1 MLIPPNDQIH
11 RLEMLDLSVHTRHVS
26 VSVDWF
32 RAIHDRAVPNTQW
45 HEHSCVEIHFVA
57 DGEVQFH
64 FRDHCQPVA
73 AGQAI
78 LIPGNMP
85 HRLENASGQPYYR
98 YILAF
103 EVKPL
108 TDDLEAAFLVEALS
122 IHDVRM
128 MSVSA
133 QVLELLGRCMS
144 EAIERMNG
152 FLAMIELHVLAILI
166 AVARELTHSV
176 RANYP
181 VREKLHSDERRMRE
195 INRLLDADEP
205 GITTVLDL
213 AQRMYLSTRQVQRIV
228 QRHAGVPARQLVA
241 RARLKRAKE
250 LLKDNGLTMS
260 DIAWRLGFANQQS
273 FTRFFREAEGDTPA
287 RYRRGALAQRT
298 TTSGGGRRKQNQE
311 ESDA

>member
-32 RAIHDRAVPNTQW
+32 RAIHDHEVPNTLW
-45 HEHSCVEIHFVA
+45 HEHSCVEIHFVV

-64 FRDHCQPVA
+64 FRDRCLSVG

-103 EVKPL
+103 EVTPL
-108 TDDLEAAFLVEALS
+108 TDDQEAAFLLQALS
-122 IHDVRM
+122 VQDVRT
-128 MSVSA
+128 MSLSA
-133 QVLELLGRCMS
+133 QVLELLGQCLS
-144 EAIERMNG
+144 ESIERMNG

-181 VREKLHSDERRMRE
+181 VPEKLHADERRMRQ

-213 AQRMYLSTRQVQRIV
+213 AQRMYLSPRQVQRIAK
-228 QRHAGVPARQLVA
+228 RHAGVNARQLVA

-250 LLKDNGLTMS
+250 LLKDNSLTMNE
-260 DIAWRLGFANQQS
+260 IAWRLGFANQQS

-287 RYRRGALAQRT
+287 RYRRGALAQRIN
-298 TTSGGGRRKQNQE
+298 TSGGGRRTKDQE
-311 ESDA
+311 ESKA